1 MIETKDDMEQKH
13 QTLVE
18 HLGELRTRVMFC
30 GYALII
36 ATGLCYGF
44 SENIFN
50 FVRAPIA
57 PYLQGGGLVFT
68 GPMDK
73 FVAHLKL
80 SFACGV
86 ILSCPF
92 WLYQIWLF
100 VAPGLY
106 TKERKYSI
114 GFIFAGTMLFLLG
127 VAFSYFVVLP
137 MAFHF
142 LMNYGGDID
151 KPMITID
158 HYMGFFTQIC
168 LVFGAAFEMPLVI
181 IILGMLGIVSQAFLR
196 EKRRYAIMTIAV
208 ICAVITPPDLLSMIL
223 MLIPMTL
230 LYEIAVFF
238 VGFFEKKKAASLVNE
253 RE

>member
-1 MIETKDDMEQKH
+1 MIESKEQMDEKH

-18 HLGELRTRVMFC
+18 HLGELRSRIIFC
-30 GYALII
+30 AYALII
-36 ATGLCYGF
+36 ATALCY
-44 SENIFN
+44 SVSDKIFN
-50 FVRAPIA
+50 FIRAPIA

-86 ILSCPF
+86 IVSCPF
-92 WLYQIWLF
+92 WLYQVWLF

-106 TKERKYSI
+106 ARERKYSV
-114 GFIFAGTMLFLLG
+114 GFIVTGTVLFLLG

-181 IILGMLGIVSQAFLR
+181 IILGMLGVVSQEFLR
-196 EKRRYAIMTIAV
+196 AKRRFAIMTIA
-208 ICAVITPPDLLSMIL
+208 ILSAIITPPDLLSMVL
-223 MLIPMTL
+223 MLLPMVL
-230 LYEIAVFF
+230 LFEIAVFF
-238 VGFFEKKKAASLVNE
+238 VGFFEKKNTAALVNE

>member
-1 MIETKDDMEQKH
+1 MIETKEQMDEKH

-18 HLGELRTRVMFC
+18 HLGELRTRVVYC

-36 ATGLCYGF
+36 ATLICYGF
-44 SENIFN
+44 SDKIFD
-50 FVRAPIA
+50 FIRDPIA

-80 SFACGV
+80 SFVCG
-86 ILSCPF
+86 IIISCPF

-106 TKERKYSI
+106 VNERKYAT
-114 GFIFAGTMLFLLG
+114 GFIFTGTGLFLLG

-137 MAFHF
+137 MAFKF
-142 LMNYGGDID
+142 LMTYGGDVD

-158 HYMGFFTQIC
+158 HYMGFFTQTC
-168 LVFGAAFEMPLVI
+168 LVFGAAFEMPLI
-181 IILGMLGIVSQAFLR
+181 IIMLGMMGIVSQAFLR
-196 EKRRYAIMTIAV
+196 EKRRYAIMTISV
-208 ICAVITPPDLLSMIL
+208 IAAIITPPDLLSMVL
-223 MLIPMTL
+223 MLVPLVL
-230 LYEIAVFF
+230 LFEIAVFF
-238 VGFFEKKKAASLVNE
+238 VGFFEKKKIASFVNE